1 MKVNDLI
8 MSTLL
13 IVYSLACLGTAIGI
27 IIGFA
32 YLGFRFV
39 TEYLL

>member
-1 MKVNDLI
+1 MKVTDYI

-13 IVYSLACLGTAIGI
+13 IAYSLACIGTAIGI
-27 IIGFA
+27 LIGFA

>member
-1 MKVNDLI
+1 MKFTDLI

-13 IVYSLACLGTAIGI
+13 IAYSLACIGTAIGI
-27 IIGFA
+27 ILGFA